1 MFVNTFFLPLLAT
14 FIISLVSLVGV
25 LFLAINNKILE
36 KILLLLV
43 GFSAGALMGDAFIHL
58 IPEGLET
65 VKADTFFLCVLGG
78 IVLFLCL
85 ERFIHWR
92 HCHQLGGNC
101 EGHVFAYTNLIGDA
115 LHNFIDGLVIAA
127 SFSISIE
134 LGVATFLAVL
144 FHEIPQEISDFG
156 VLLYSGLSKK
166 KAILFNFLSALLAV
180 LGCLIGIFLFQQ
192 NQNISGW
199 LIGLTAG
206 GFIYISA
213 SDLVPEMHK
222 KSKGGLGLWPFT
234 FFFIGL
240 GFMYLIKNF

>member
-1 MFVNTFFLPLLAT
+1 MFFWPLLAT
-14 FIISLVSLVGV
+14 LVVSLVSLIGI
-25 LFLAINNKILE
+25 LFLAINSKILE
-36 KILLLLV
+36 RMLLLLV

-65 VKADTFFLCVLGG
+65 IKADVFFLCVLGG

-92 HCHQLGGNC
+92 HCHKVGGSC

-127 SFSISIE
+127 SFSVSKE
-134 LGVATFLAVL
+134 LGLATFLAVL

-156 VLLYSGLSKK
+156 VLLYGGFSKK
-166 KAILFNFLSALLAV
+166 KALAFNFLSALLAV
-180 LGCLIGIFLFQQ
+180 FGCILGIFLFEQ
-192 NQNISGW
+192 NQDVSGW

-222 KSKGGLGLWPFT
+222 KTKNSPSLWPFM
-234 FFFIGL
+234 FFFL
-240 GFMYLIKNF
+240 GIAFMYSIKTF